1 MPDKVKT
8 RRRMIA
14 PLLGEGEQA
23 LACTQVSFQLR
34 YGIDWLEG
42 AVPPPEPSPP
52 TRVDKGLQVG
62 SSILSVVL
70 GGDGDMDPAPSAPEV
85 RSAFDVIAAGPA
97 GSYAY
102 RMVYA
107 ARRLKFLRDA
117 PYFLVTS
124 NRLIFA
130 VDQKGQRFEVLVDV
144 PLREVAAA
152 ARRKDVL
159 LIEFTDASFVRIFV
173 SDNLRTAKTA
183 RKLTELLA
191 PGGEREPDLARY
203 APPWARMA

>member
-14 PLLGEGEQA
+14 PLLGDGEQA
-23 LACTQVSFQLR
+23 LACTQVSFHLR

-52 TRVDKGLQVG
+52 TRVDKGLRVG

-70 GGDGDMDPAPSAPEV
+70 GGDGATDPGPSVPEV

-102 RMVYA
+102 RLVHI
-107 ARRLKFLRDA
+107 ARRLKSLRDF
-117 PYFLVTS
+117 PYVLITS
-124 NRLIFA
+124 KRLIFA

-144 PLREVAAA
+144 PLQDVAAA

-159 LIEFTDASFVRIFV
+159 LIEFTDASFVRISV
-173 SDNLRTAKTA
+173 SDNLSSAKTA
-183 RKLTELLA
+183 GKLTELLA